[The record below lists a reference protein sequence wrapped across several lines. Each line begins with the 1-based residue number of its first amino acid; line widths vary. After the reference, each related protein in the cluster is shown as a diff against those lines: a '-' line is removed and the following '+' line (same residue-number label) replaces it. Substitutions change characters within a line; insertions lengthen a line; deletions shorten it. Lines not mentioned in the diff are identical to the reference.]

1 MGVGGRRGGGCRMMQ
16 GGMGPSK
23 LGGQESLE
31 GVGLKQLQAGG
42 RGGGVG
48 GPGGTGAEQ

>member
-1 MGVGGRRGGGCRMMQ
+1 MMQ

-42 RGGGVG
+42 RGGGWGAQG
-48 GPGGTGAEQ
+48 GQVLSSEAARGSPGEDA